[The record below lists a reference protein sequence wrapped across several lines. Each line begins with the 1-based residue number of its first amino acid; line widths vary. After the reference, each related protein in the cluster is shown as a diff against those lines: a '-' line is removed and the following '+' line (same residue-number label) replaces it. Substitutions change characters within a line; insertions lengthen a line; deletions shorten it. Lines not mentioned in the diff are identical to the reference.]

1 MKDSKLH
8 TICYLL
14 SEFTFI
20 PVRLYKNNILQKSY
34 YPLNIPYDPFVLY
47 EKEILNLS
55 NKLNYYITKRYNYYS
70 LIKHEDYKIVIGP
83 TRINEITKE
92 DIRELLIN
100 ISQNSEF
107 IENTLSFVNSISK
120 MSLENLLKLSSL
132 INLLLNNEYDDS
144 LFNTNKEK
152 DLIINKI
159 VNERIKNKDYELI
172 NTDKYNYKYFN
183 DESTLIST
191 IASGNVDK
199 VLKFTH
205 ELNLL
210 DSNINESQ
218 IKQNKHRF
226 VTYLTLISRV
236 AIRKGIDQDIVG
248 NIINR
253 YLNEIIQ
260 TNDIHKINLIF
271 NDMLITFTYFIKDV
285 SSSSSPLINKINSYI
300 NANITKN
307 ITVNEIA
314 AALYVSRPYI
324 SAYFKKET
332 GLNLS
337 NYIYQNK
344 INCAKNLLSI
354 TNRSLR
360 EISLYLGFSSTSHF
374 SSTFKKYEGMTPNE
388 YRQKRTS
395 NSCGF

>member
-20 PVRLYKNNILQKSY
+20 PVRLYKNNILQKLY

-47 EKEILNLS
+47 EKEILNLP

-70 LIKHEDYKIVIGP
+70 LIKHKDYKIVIGP

-107 IENTLSFVNSISK
+107 IENTLSFANSISK

-183 DESTLIST
+183 DES
-191 IASGNVDK
+191 
-199 VLKFTH
+199 
-205 ELNLL
+205 
-210 DSNINESQ
+210 
-218 IKQNKHRF
+218 
-226 VTYLTLISRV
+226 
-236 AIRKGIDQDIVG
+236 
-248 NIINR
+248 
-253 YLNEIIQ
+253 
-260 TNDIHKINLIF
+260 
-271 NDMLITFTYFIKDV
+271 
-285 SSSSSPLINKINSYI
+285 
-300 NANITKN
+300 
-307 ITVNEIA
+307 
-314 AALYVSRPYI
+314 
-324 SAYFKKET
+324 
-332 GLNLS
+332 
-337 NYIYQNK
+337 
-344 INCAKNLLSI
+344 
-354 TNRSLR
+354 
-360 EISLYLGFSSTSHF
+360 
-374 SSTFKKYEGMTPNE
+374 
-388 YRQKRTS
+388 
-395 NSCGF
+395 